1 MVFQDSFEG
10 EETRWSADGRWKRVR
25 VEGKGTVWSSQSGES
40 KMTFSTLKSP
50 EIDLSETRESFLRFE
65 SRQDFAW
72 ANNVFLELTAD
83 GGENWNRLDT
93 LKDRGQWARREYD
106 LSAYD
111 GNKVQIRIRSEN
123 LGAKEGD
130 GMMLDAFEV
139 LSA

>member
-1 MVFQDSFEG
+1 M
-10 EETRWSADGRWKRVR
+10 
-25 VEGKGTVWSSQSGES
+25 
-40 KMTFSTLKSP
+40 
-50 EIDLSETRESFLRFE
+50 RFE

-72 ANNVFLELTAD
+72 ANNVFLDLTAD